1 MGEKRC
7 TDWYIEQIYKIGTLV
22 CDTHISHIYISK
34 KTIKCEIAGTSCLL
48 DRCTIY
54 YYEQPLV

>member
-1 MGEKRC
+1 MGKKRC
-7 TDWYIEQIYKIGTLV
+7 TDWYIEQIYKIRTLV
-22 CDTHISHIYISK
+22 CDTHTPYISKK